1 MYITNYVCFY
11 NDDKKMF
18 SGKEDLTENA
28 KLEIKDFIYR
38 EDLINAFGIVEFDE
52 HLINIEIENIYEKM
66 KHLTVLDNI
75 LDILAAKMM
84 STDRSLGFLIL
95 FSYDYFYLT
104 HQIICEFLEK
114 NTINDSKVAELASV
128 VNKL

>member
-1 MYITNYVCFY
+1 MYVTHYECFY

-38 EDLINAFGIVEFDE
+38 EDLINAFGLEEFDE
-52 HLINIEIENIYEKM
+52 RLINIEIENLYEKM
-66 KHLTVLDNI
+66 SHLTVLDNI
-75 LDILAAKMM
+75 LDTLAAKMM

-104 HQIICEFLEK
+104 HQIICEFLEN
-114 NTINDSKVAELASV
+114 NTINDDKVAELTSV
-128 VNKL
+128 VNK